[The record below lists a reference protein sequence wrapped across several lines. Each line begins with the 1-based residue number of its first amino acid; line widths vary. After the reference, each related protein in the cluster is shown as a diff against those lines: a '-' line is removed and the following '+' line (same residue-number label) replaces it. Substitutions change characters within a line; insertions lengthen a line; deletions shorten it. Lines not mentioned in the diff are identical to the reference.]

1 MAEQQDHTD
10 ALRTLI
16 EGQRFV
22 MLTTSTVDGS
32 KLVSRPMTIQELVGW
47 DARFITQASNDAAEQ
62 SDGRAVNLSF
72 MDGNTYVS
80 LAGTGSVER
89 DPAKKRELWSKLNE
103 AFAGEVDDPNN
114 VVLTVT
120 IASGEY
126 WDGGNSVAQA
136 IRVAKAAVTGERPD
150 GGAHGTVEV

>member
-1 MAEQQDHTD
+1 MPFTAEEI
-10 ALRTLI
+10 ANINAASLENYI
-16 EGQRFV
+16 EKGTVFKQNV
-22 MLTTSTVDGS
+22 ANKPMLKAFDEARGS
-32 KLVSRPMTIQELVGW
+32 FSG
-47 DARFITQASNDAAEQ
+47 
-62 SDGRAVNLSF
+62 
-72 MDGNTYVS
+72 GNTYVS

-136 IRVAKAAVTGERPD
+136 IRVALDALLERDELPKRP
-150 GGAHGTVEV
+150 GAR